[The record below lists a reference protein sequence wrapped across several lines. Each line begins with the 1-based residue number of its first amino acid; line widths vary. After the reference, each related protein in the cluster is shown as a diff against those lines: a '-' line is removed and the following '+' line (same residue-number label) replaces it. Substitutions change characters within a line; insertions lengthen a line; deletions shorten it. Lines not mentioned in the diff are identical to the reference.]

1 MKEFIDK
8 LISRLLLES
17 SGCRVYKLINPN
29 IEDITEFN
37 AYKKCIEI
45 VNELAEEYKGGC
57 DKPKTNFDYCCESV
71 ENMAQIIDIA
81 KIGRTKEQIIERL
94 QSEAE

>member
-8 LISRLLLES
+8 LIARLENHIEYCES
-17 SGCRVYKLINPN
+17 CH
-29 IEDITEFN
+29 EEFKNAQMSFTYEVQIN
-37 AYKKCIEI
+37 AYKNAIEI
-45 VNELAEEYKGGC
+45 VNQLAEEY
-57 DKPKTNFDYCCESV
+57 KPKTNFDYCCESV

-81 KIGRTKEQIIERL
+81 KIGWTKEQIIEWL